1 VERFQDLTFL
11 VDLVSNLNRSEFMH
25 VPKKELPRECDR
37 HLPKKEQGG
46 STPKWRPSKEK
57 IEKKL

>member
-1 VERFQDLTFL
+1 
-11 VDLVSNLNRSEFMH
+11 MH
-25 VPKKELPRECDR
+25 VPKKELPREWDR